1 MRRTHVVLASIVA
14 VVLAATAA
22 EAQNVVQGTALAV
35 DEINKAG
42 GFPVGDKT
50 YTLQL
55 IALDT
60 RGEPKEAFVQL
71 KRLVEVDGVKYIFG
85 PFLSN
90 VFLAIRP
97 SKRPSSTAR
106 SSWRATRVSLGF
118 LHWLLS
124 ISPTGSDRDPCLTCP
139 VSPDR
144 SGTARPRSRR

>member
-97 SKRPSSTAR
+97 SKASSGNR
-106 SSWRATRVSLGF
+106 
-118 LHWLLS
+118 
-124 ISPTGSDRDPCLTCP
+124 
-139 VSPDR
+139 
-144 SGTARPRSRR
+144 